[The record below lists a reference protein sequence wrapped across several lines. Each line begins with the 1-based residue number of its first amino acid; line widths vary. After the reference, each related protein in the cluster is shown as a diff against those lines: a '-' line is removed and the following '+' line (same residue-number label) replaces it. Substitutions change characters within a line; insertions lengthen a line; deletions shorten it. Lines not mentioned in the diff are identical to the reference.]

1 MTNPRGRSAGS
12 TRVKQS
18 ISKRGAR
25 IAGVGAYLPRR
36 VVGNDAFSADRFR
49 VPSALS
55 ERRHA
60 SEDETSVLMATEAGS
75 SAIEHAQCARE
86 EIDLVIGFSGMPD
99 FEYPKDTNLL
109 KQSLG
114 LDDAACWS
122 LDTACSSFIS
132 ALKCAHALIAA
143 GHHRKVLVV
152 MTMSW
157 TGRGIDRARTDY
169 ATLGDGAA
177 ACIVESAASDSLL
190 GVREETDPGGFDFV
204 TLRSPFAN
212 GAAQFFEFSKDE
224 KYRSYFVD
232 RALAPARSLLAD
244 VGTEVTWFLGHQ
256 ASQRLLLK
264 WCDALSI
271 PAERCLSTF
280 SQVGNMSAVNIPLTL
295 SHFVRVQPKI
305 RPGDTLM
312 FFSPGAGMHL
322 AAMLWRF

>member
-1 MTNPRGRSAGS
+1 MTTPQGRSAGS
-12 TRVKQS
+12 TRIVKQS

-60 SEDETSVLMATEAGS
+60 SEDETSVLMATEAARG
-75 SAIEHAQCARE
+75 AIEHAQCARE
-86 EIDLVIGFSGMPD
+86 KIDLVIGFSGMPD

-109 KQSLG
+109 KKSLG
-114 LDDAACWS
+114 LASAACWT
-122 LDTACSSFIS
+122 LDTACSSFVS
-132 ALKCAHALIAA
+132 TLKCAHALIVA
-143 GHHRKVLVV
+143 GHYHKVLIV

-157 TGRGIDRARTDY
+157 TARGIDRAKTDY

-177 ACIVESAASDSLL
+177 ACLLEPSDADCLL
-190 GVREETDPGGFDFV
+190 GVREEIDPEGFDFV
-204 TLRSPFAN
+204 SLKSPFAN
-212 GAAQFFEFSKDE
+212 GADQFFEFSKDE

-232 RALAPARSLLAD
+232 RALTPARSLLAD
-244 VGTEVTWFLGHQ
+244 VGSEVTWFLGHQ

-264 WCDALSI
+264 WCDAFSI
-271 PAERCLSTF
+271 PSERCLSTF
-280 SQVGNMSAVNIPLTL
+280 PQVGNMSAVNIPLTL

-305 RPGDTLM
+305 REI
-312 FFSPGAGMHL
+312 H
-322 AAMLWRF
+322 